1 MKQFVTALLFLL
13 FSFGQVEA
21 KSYTFTWSPN
31 PEPVS
36 GYKLY
41 YKINGTAGATFNG
54 TGAEQ
59 GDSPV
64 DVGNVTTYTLTFPD
78 DNVAYHFGLTAYD
91 ETEESGYSDVVTI
104 NPVANDTTAPAVQL
118 LQINRPTP

>member
-1 MKQFVTALLFLL
+1 MRQFITVLLFLL
-13 FSFGQVEA
+13 FAFGQVEA

-36 GYKLY
+36 GYRLH
-41 YKINGTAGATFNG
+41 YKINGVAGNFDGVGAT
-54 TGAEQ
+54 E

-64 DVGNVTTYTLTFPD
+64 DVGKVTTYTLTFPD
-78 DNVAYHFGLTAYD
+78 DNVAYHFGLTAYN

-104 NPVANDTTAPAVQL
+104 TPVAGENTAPAVQL

>member
-1 MKQFVTALLFLL
+1 MKPLITVLLFL
-13 FSFGQVEA
+13 FFAFGQVDA

-41 YKINGTAGATFNG
+41 YKINGVAGNFDGVGAT
-54 TGAEQ
+54 E

-64 DVGNVTTYTLTFPD
+64 DVGKVTTYTLTFPD
-78 DNVAYHFGLTAYD
+78 DNVAYHFGLTAYN
-91 ETEESGYSDVVTI
+91 ETEESGYSDIVMIT
-104 NPVANDTTAPAVQL
+104 PVAGESTAPTVQL
-118 LQINRPTP
+118 LQINRLAQ

>member
-1 MKQFVTALLFLL
+1 MRQFILVISFLL
-13 FSFGQVEA
+13 VTIVQVNA

-41 YKINGTAGATFNG
+41 YKINGVAGNFDGVGAT
-54 TGAEQ
+54 E

-64 DVGNVTTYTLTFPD
+64 DVGKVTTYTLTFPD

-91 ETEESGYSDVVTI
+91 EMEESGYSDIVTVTPVVSE
-104 NPVANDTTAPAVQL
+104 TTAPAVQL
-118 LQINRPTP
+118 LQINRQTP

>member
-1 MKQFVTALLFLL
+1 MRQFILVISFLL
-13 FSFGQVEA
+13 FTVGQVEA

-36 GYKLY
+36 GYRLH
-41 YKINGTAGATFNG
+41 YKINGVAGNFDGVGAT
-54 TGAEQ
+54 E

-64 DVGNVTTYTLTFPD
+64 DVGKVTTYTLTFPD
-78 DNVAYHFGLTAYD
+78 DNVAYHFGLTAYN

-104 NPVANDTTAPAVQL
+104 TPVAGENTAPAVQL

>member
-1 MKQFVTALLFLL
+1 MKYLFVFIALCFATAAN
-13 FSFGQVEA
+13 A

-41 YKINGTAGATFNG
+41 YKINGVATNFDG

-59 GDSPV
+59 GNSPV
-64 DVGNVTTYTLTFPD
+64 DVGKVTTYTLTFPD
-78 DNVAYHFGLTAYD
+78 NNVTYHFGLTAYD
-91 ETEESGYSDVVTI
+91 ETEESGYSDIVTI
-104 NPVANDTTAPAVQL
+104 TPIADETTAPAPQL
-118 LQINRPTP
+118 IEIRRK